1 MQRTALFITLLVL
14 SVYGG
19 QLEKI
24 FSEVTD
30 TEYGK
35 TLVSTIQ
42 LQLESGEQV
51 DGLITSMRG
60 VVDGL
65 KGQLADAQAVA
76 DAKHDSCDAD
86 LRELASGLTQAAAD
100 AFKFEGLSVFD
111 SQTLASRQEELA
123 NKVRQLG
130 DRQDMLDVL
139 AAQRATEAERYAN
152 LRAEYQS
159 VFAVLDDCRAIISS
173 RLVAGAEF
181 LESKTGIQSALVA
194 RLNKFTTPKQGV
206 AHGYGAFFKLLA
218 QVVEKSMEVHADQ
231 GVVQRLFDIMDRIEE
246 NMEMAEA
253 MERDAER
260 TR

>member
-51 DGLITSMRG
+51 DGLISSMRG

-139 AAQRATEAERYAN
+139 AAQRATEAERFAN

-159 VFAVLDDCRAIISS
+159 VFAVLDDCRAII
-173 RLVAGAEF
+173 
-181 LESKTGIQSALVA
+181 
-194 RLNKFTTPKQGV
+194 
-206 AHGYGAFFKLLA
+206 
-218 QVVEKSMEVHADQ
+218 
-231 GVVQRLFDIMDRIEE
+231 
-246 NMEMAEA
+246 
-253 MERDAER
+253 
-260 TR
+260 